1 MPLLLAKIKE
11 LDTGNLTF
19 IVETVYKELST
30 QKAGVKKNAI
40 EAKVRE
46 VGEKCKEKK
55 VWVVKAEVRVSTR
68 KTLVVLIL
76 SEADLDIG
84 AVPTISILMLCRF
97 LQSVITHIYRT
108 YPVVH

>member
-46 VGEKCKEKK
+46 IGEKSKDGGSAK
-55 VWVVKAEVRVSTR
+55 VWVVKPDVRVRRVLSWENGGWDTDENPNRCST
-68 KTLVVLIL
+68 
-76 SEADLDIG
+76 E
-84 AVPTISILMLCRF
+84 
-97 LQSVITHIYRT
+97 
-108 YPVVH
+108 

>member
-40 EAKVRE
+40 EVKVRE
-46 VGEKCKEKK
+46 VGEKSKDSGSAK
-55 VWVVKAEVRVSTR
+55 VWVVKRDVRVRRTVSGT
-68 KTLVVLIL
+68 TDWNADEDL
-76 SEADLDIG
+76 SSCNTE
-84 AVPTISILMLCRF
+84 
-97 LQSVITHIYRT
+97 
-108 YPVVH
+108 